1 MGAAVAI
8 HLVKVA
14 WWTKL
19 AYAIR
24 RCEGIE
30 NAGSCSGRELH
41 QDNAMIEFNLTAM
54 RASQVASK

>member
-1 MGAAVAI
+1 VAI